1 MFFEKLSVRQ
11 KTALLA
17 LAKRMMIAD
26 AKVRVE
32 EDALYHILKTE
43 LGGGIEAPTQ
53 EVFGPID
60 VSEFD
65 DPHSRL
71 VLLITLAIMAH
82 VDDHLHDTEYMVLN
96 EVANQVG
103 FPLELVE
110 KALSIAER
118 QGDIVMEIQA
128 LFDEAG

>member
-1 MFFEKLSVRQ
+1 MFFEKLSMRQ

-32 EDALYHILKTE
+32 EDALYHVLKTE
-43 LGGGIEAPTQ
+43 LGGGVEAPTQ
-53 EVFGPID
+53 DVFGPID

-65 DPHSRL
+65 DPHSRM
-71 VLLITLAIMAH
+71 VLLVTLAIMAH
-82 VDDHLHDTEYMVLN
+82 VDDHLHDTEYQVLN
-96 EVANQVG
+96 DVTNQIG
-103 FPLELVE
+103 FPPELVK
-110 KALSIAER
+110 KAMDIAER

-128 LFDEAG
+128 LFTEAG

>member
-1 MFFEKLSVRQ
+1 MFFEKLSLRQ
-11 KTALLA
+11 KIGLLS

-32 EDALYHILKTE
+32 EDALFQILRTE
-43 LGGGIEAPTQ
+43 LGPGIDAPTQ

-71 VLLITLAIMAH
+71 VLLMTLAIMAFI
-82 VDDHLHDTEYMVLN
+82 DDNFHPSESGVL
-96 EVANQVG
+96 AQVTDQIG
-103 FPLELVE
+103 FPRDLI
-110 KALSIAER
+110 AQAMDIAER
-118 QGDIVMEIQA
+118 QGAIVVEIEN
-128 LFDEAG
+128 LFAKAG